1 MPDAPDIPC
10 DSNLGKF
17 DPEDARR
24 LMSLLEAAGIPFA
37 LEIEARPKWGNAHAG
52 SWIVIFV
59 PEDSFQAGN
68 DLARALF
75 PPESAPPG

>member
-24 LMSLLEAAGIPFA
+24 LMELLEQTGIPFA
-37 LEIEARPKWGNAHAG
+37 LEIEAKPKWGNAHVG

-59 PEDSFQAGN
+59 PEDRFQEGN
-68 DLARALF
+68 DLARTLF